1 MAPFSQNLGAF
12 LFKHLVTL
20 SAADWS
26 MKLQIK
32 MLMDIKKIYHRDAE
46 RDEGWYEFDVT
57 PAVQRWIARNPK
69 NFQVFGRARYVLH
82 AHEND
87 VTAITAKNC

>member
-1 MAPFSQNLGAF
+1 
-12 LFKHLVTL
+12 
-20 SAADWS
+20 
-26 MKLQIK
+26 

-69 NFQVFGRARYVLH
+69 NFQVSLPPLSTTSVVKFWAVSRLW
-82 AHEND
+82 
-87 VTAITAKNC
+87 